1 MIAAT
6 GLELRAGAQLL
17 LGGATFQI
25 SPGDKVG
32 LVGRNGAG
40 KTTLARVLA
49 GDGLPAAGTVQRSGT
64 IGYLPQDSR
73 AGDLAALA
81 MDRVLSA
88 RGLDEVRAGMRTA
101 EEAMGDPSPERRDA
115 AVRRYSTLEERL
127 VVLGGYAAEA
137 EAAAIASSLGL
148 PDRVL
153 VQPLQHALGRAAAP
167 GGAGADPVLGRADT
181 AARRAHQPP
190 GRRLHRLAARPPPHV
205 PRLRGDHQPRPG
217 AAGGGGRPDLPP
229 RRRPRR
235 TRHLQRRLAGVPGAA
250 RDRRPAAQAG
260 GGERPAPGG
269 RPAGAGGQ
277 DAGEGHQGPGRP
289 GHGAPGAAAAG
300 RGERGTSC
308 GPGRAAAL
316 PGARPMRQDAADRR
330 GPVEVLRLAGGLRR
344 GGRGGGPGRP
354 DRGPGAQRGG
364 QDHPAAP
371 AERAGTA
378 RHRAGDARPRAAP
391 RLLRAGAR
399 DAGRRAHRAGEHAV
413 GRAGA
418 ARWRAPG
425 HPRVLPLLRRRGRQA
440 RRGPVRR

>member
-17 LGGATFQI
+17 LEGATFQI

-49 GDGLPAAGTVQRSGT
+49 GDGLPAAGTVRRNGT

-73 AGDLAALA
+73 AGDLTALA
-81 MDRVLSA
+81 MDRILSA

-101 EEAMGDPSPERRDA
+101 EEAMSDSQSRAPGCRRA
-115 AVRRYSTLEERL
+115 AVLHPGGTARRARRL
-127 VVLGGYAAEA
+127 RRRGRGGGHRLQPGPARPRAGP
-137 EAAAIASSLGL
+137 AAA
-148 PDRVL
+148 
-153 VQPLQHALGRAAAP
+153 HALGRAAAP
-167 GGAGADPVLGRADT
+167 GGTGADPVLGRADA

-190 GRRLHRLAARPPPHV
+190 GRRLHRLAARPPPHL

-235 TRHLQRRLAGVPGAA
+235 ARHLQRRLAGVPGAA

-260 GGERPAPGG
+260 GGQRPAPGG

-277 DAGEGHQGPGRP
+277 DAGEGDQGQGGP
-289 GHGAPGAAAAG
+289 GHGAPRAAAAG
-300 RGERGTSC
+300 RGERGTSR

-316 PGARPMRQDAADRR
+316 PGARPVRQDAADRG

-344 GGRGGGPGRP
+344 RGRGGGPGCQ
-354 DRGPGAQRGG
+354 DRGAGTQRGG
-364 QDHPAAP
+364 QDHLAA
-371 AERAGTA
+371 AAGRAGAA
-378 RHRAGDARPRAAP
+378 RHRAGHARPRAAP

-399 DAGRRAHRAGEHAV
+399 DAGR
-413 GRAGA
+413 
-418 ARWRAPG
+418 
-425 HPRVLPLLRRRGRQA
+425 
-440 RRGPVRR
+440 